1 MHNADTRL
9 SPHFWLSEFTA
20 SQTATRRGINN
31 DPSEAVIDNLRQLA
45 TLLEA
50 ARVLLGAK
58 PLLISSGYR
67 SPMLNHV
74 VNGAQHSAH
83 LHGRAADFTC
93 PDYGSPLEVCR
104 TLSDAGLPFD
114 KIINEGTWVH
124 IQIARPGEKPRK
136 QVLTA
141 GFGTQGVT
149 YAERLA

>member
-1 MHNADTRL
+1 MNADTRL

-31 DPSEAVIDNLRQLA
+31 DPSEANIGNLRQLA

-58 PLLISSGYR
+58 PILITSGYR
-67 SPMLNHV
+67 SHLLNHV
-74 VNGAQHSAH
+74 INGAQNSAH
-83 LHGRAADFTC
+83 LNGRAADFVC
-93 PDYGSPLEVCR
+93 PGYGAPIEVCR

-114 KIINEGTWVH
+114 KLINEGTWVH
-124 IQIARPGEKPRK
+124 IQIAKPGDKPRR

-141 GFGTQGVT
+141 GFTQRGVT
-149 YAERLA
+149 YAEGLA